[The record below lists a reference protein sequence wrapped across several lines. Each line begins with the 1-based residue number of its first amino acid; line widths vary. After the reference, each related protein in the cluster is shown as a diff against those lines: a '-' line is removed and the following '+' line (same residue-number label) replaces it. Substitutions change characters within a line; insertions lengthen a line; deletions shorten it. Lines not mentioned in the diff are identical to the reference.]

1 MRKAFFISVC
11 LAALG
16 GNASAQSLR
25 EIQARNAAAHALE
38 DVRRDLLATQIEGSN
53 AQERARTDSLLRGL
67 EQQRANSVLTAP
79 SMSVPPARAL
89 DDPARRE
96 AQRSNDASRI
106 DQLTQDAL
114 AQSNARMRAIRPAS
128 EPKR

>member
-1 MRKAFFISVC
+1 MRKVLCLSVC

-16 GNASAQSLR
+16 GSVQAQSLR
-25 EIQARNAAAHALE
+25 EIEARNAAAHALE
-38 DVRRDLLATQIEGSN
+38 NVRRDLLASQIEASN

-67 EQQRANSVLTAP
+67 EQQRASSTLTAP
-79 SMSVPPARAL
+79 SMTVPPARAV
-89 DDPARRE
+89 DDTARRE
-96 AQRSNDASRI
+96 ADRANAMSRI

>member
-1 MRKAFFISVC
+1 MRKILCLSVC

-16 GNASAQSLR
+16 GGVQAQSLR
-25 EIQARNAAAHALE
+25 EIEARNAAAHALE
-38 DVRRDLLATQIEGSN
+38 DVRRDLLASQIEASN

-67 EQQRANSVLTAP
+67 EQQRASSVPTAP
-79 SMSVPPARAL
+79 SMTVPPARAV
-89 DDPARRE
+89 DAPARRE
-96 AQRSNDASRI
+96 ADRANAMSRI

-128 EPKR
+128 EPKH

>member
-1 MRKAFFISVC
+1 MRKVLCLSVC

-16 GNASAQSLR
+16 GSVQAQSLR
-25 EIQARNAAAHALE
+25 EIEARNAAAHALE
-38 DVRRDLLATQIEGSN
+38 DVRRDLLASQIEASN

-67 EQQRANSVLTAP
+67 EQQRASSILTAP
-79 SMSVPPARAL
+79 SMTVPPARAV

-96 AQRSNDASRI
+96 ADRANAMSRL
-106 DQLTQDAL
+106 DQLTQEAL

>member
-1 MRKAFFISVC
+1 MRNVLCLSVC

-16 GNASAQSLR
+16 GSVQAQSLR
-25 EIQARNAAAHALE
+25 EIEARNAAAHALE
-38 DVRRDLLATQIEGSN
+38 DVRRDLLASQIEASN

-67 EQQRANSVLTAP
+67 EQQRASSVLTAP
-79 SMSVPPARAL
+79 SMTVPPARAV

-96 AQRSNDASRI
+96 AERANAMSRI

>member
-1 MRKAFFISVC
+1 MRKALCISVC

-16 GNASAQSLR
+16 GGAHAQSLR
-25 EIQARNAAAHALE
+25 EIQARNAAAQALE
-38 DVRRDLLATQIEGSN
+38 DVRRDLLTSQIDASN
-53 AQERARTDSLLRGL
+53 AQERARTESLLRGL
-67 EQQRANSVLTAP
+67 EQQRTSSTLNAP
-79 SMSVPPARAL
+79 SIVVPPARPV

-96 AQRSNDASRI
+96 ADRASAMNRM

-114 AQSNARMRAIRPAS
+114 AESNARMRAIRPAS